1 MSKDFGSRI
10 GKTRFQSPQITSPSK
25 LSFLRLFSTAFATAR
40 FSSIEI
46 SEPAPLLN
54 ASIPTS
60 PVPAQISRN
69 LAPLTRWAMILKS
82 ACLTFAPVGRISSPT
97 GLSMLLPLAVP
108 PVMRKFRKFQCVTPA
123 HNLKLRHEKPVR
135 TIISWIP
142 DHGNMA
148 TCFYWHP
155 IYE

>member
-10 GKTRFQSPQITSPSK
+10 GRTRRQSPQMTSPSS
-25 LSFLRLFSTAFATAR
+25 LSFLRLFSTALATAR
-40 FSSIEI
+40 FSSTEMR
-46 SEPAPLLN
+46 EPAPLLN
-54 ASIPTS
+54 ASIPIS
-60 PVPAQISRN
+60 PVPAHMSRN
-69 LAPLTRWAMILKS
+69 LAPFIRQARILKS
-82 ACLTFAPVGRISSPT
+82 ACLTLAPVGRISSPT
-97 GLSMLLPLAVP
+97 GLSTLLPLAVP
-108 PVMRKFRKFQCVTPA
+108 PVMRNFRKFHRMSPT
-123 HNLKLRHEKPVR
+123 HNLELRHQNPVH